1 MLQRAYQK
9 LTSDISKLL
18 EKSSNFSFTTDIW
31 TNSKTNTSYLSLT
44 AHWLNESFVY
54 IHRVL
59 HCREIEGRHTGL
71 NISAN
76 IKDMLQNWRIN
87 HNQVHLIVRDNAYN
101 MRLGMVLSNIASIPC
116 FIHTLQLII
125 KDSLF
130 ADKDVEVLL
139 SKARKIVGHFSHSSS
154 ACEKL
159 KLIQVGLDS
168 TITKQ
173 TALLLVQD
181 VPTRWNS
188 TYLMLKRLNKLKV
201 TVQNYVASHLQALII
216 TEKEWQLVDQVLKLL
231 EPFQLVTK
239 DCSKNDALLS
249 SVIPHARALKNFI
262 GHQAR
267 CMLNLNAATNLAKKM
282 EEACE
287 NRLYSTSSDLNLN
300 DNSLLL
306 TTTAVDPRYR
316 LSVFPSQLKEKV
328 KTLLQMEVKKH
339 SSCEANERSDSPT
352 HKTLESS
359 KSQSSTFD
367 PNDFLSFYSTEEEEA
382 QNEQQNI
389 KSDEVFAEINSFLIE
404 ENLRSH
410 TKEADVLQWWNLN
423 RAKYPYLASFA
434 RKCLS
439 APPSSVY
446 SERLFSEA
454 GNLYENKRNRLLPNT
469 GEKLLLLHHNLAK
482 FSKSQNS

>member
-1 MLQRAYQK
+1 
-9 LTSDISKLL
+9 
-18 EKSSNFSFTTDIW
+18 
-31 TNSKTNTSYLSLT
+31 
-44 AHWLNESFVY
+44 
-54 IHRVL
+54 
-59 HCREIEGRHTGL
+59 
-71 NISAN
+71 
-76 IKDMLQNWRIN
+76 
-87 HNQVHLIVRDNAYN
+87 
-101 MRLGMVLSNIASIPC
+101 
-116 FIHTLQLII
+116 
-125 KDSLF
+125 
-130 ADKDVEVLL
+130 
-139 SKARKIVGHFSHSSS
+139 
-154 ACEKL
+154 
-159 KLIQVGLDS
+159 
-168 TITKQ
+168 
-173 TALLLVQD
+173 
-181 VPTRWNS
+181 
-188 TYLMLKRLNKLKV
+188 
-201 TVQNYVASHLQALII
+201 
-216 TEKEWQLVDQVLKLL
+216 
-231 EPFQLVTK
+231 
-239 DCSKNDALLS
+239 
-249 SVIPHARALKNFI
+249 
-262 GHQAR
+262 
-267 CMLNLNAATNLAKKM
+267 M

-316 LSVFPSQLKEKV
+316 LSGFPSKLKEKV

-339 SSCEANERSDSPT
+339 SSCEANERCDPPT
-352 HKTLESS
+352 HKPLESS

-367 PNDFLSFYSTEEEEA
+367 PNDFLSFYSTEEEEEA

-469 GEKLLLLHHNLAK
+469 GEKLLLLHHNLQK
-482 FSKSQNS
+482 PE